1 MSNYT
6 MSPVVNG
13 EKKQMI
19 VKVGDTL
26 PIGAI
31 IGFDTTGTIPDGWE
45 YYAENQ
51 IKKIAPVTPANG
63 NIKNSYGTS
72 QTDTYSQEYLNRSFM
87 VAKLSSDYTISN
99 TNTNEEIKNFESYNS
114 LGSKFSISNGV
125 IKIGAGVT
133 KVLVGYKANLY
144 NESST
149 TRTFTYLIHKNNS
162 TNVLTQEASSWNT
175 TNLVQVNLS
184 LPILLDVSEGDEIWL
199 RVYGGAGQK
208 VGTSAT
214 RNVTYITIE
223 EVK

>member
-1 MSNYT
+1 MR
-6 MSPVVNG
+6 
-13 EKKQMI
+13 
-19 VKVGDTL
+19 
-26 PIGAI
+26 
-31 IGFDTTGTIPDGWE
+31 
-45 YYAENQ
+45 

-63 NIKNSYGTS
+63 NISNQYGTS

-87 VAKLSSDYTISN
+87 TAKLSSDYIIAT

-125 IKIGAGVT
+125 IKIGAGVS

-149 TRTFTYLIHKNNS
+149 TRTFTYLIQKS
-162 TNVLTQEASSWNT
+162 GSTTNVLTQETSSWNT

-184 LPILLDVSEGDEIWL
+184 LPILLSVSENDEIWL

-223 EVK
+223 ELK